1 MGMWQVEQMSSMS
14 ARDSGWS
21 IDSRRTLPC
30 QYGSREEFAIIPERQ
45 SNPMEISSPEDV
57 LRPLWHA
64 RQRSEVSNFRSSP
77 GCCALISAGTVIMRP
92 ARSNKHHTRFD
103 ITNLQSIYRL
113 ANPRECKTSVGP
125 VFPTYCSPECER
137 PGSPLCAGAC

>member
-1 MGMWQVEQMSSMS
+1 MGMWQVEQTSSMS
-14 ARDSGWS
+14 ARYSGWS

-64 RQRSEVSNFRSSP
+64 RQRSDVWNFRSSP
-77 GCCALISAGTVIMRP
+77 GCCALISAGAVIMRP
-92 ARSNKHHTRFD
+92 ARSNKHRTRFD
-103 ITNLQSIYRL
+103 ITNLQSTCRL
-113 ANPRECKTSVGP
+113 ANPTECKTSVAP
-125 VFPTYCSPECER
+125 VVQPYCSSGCER
-137 PGSPLCAGAC
+137 PSQP